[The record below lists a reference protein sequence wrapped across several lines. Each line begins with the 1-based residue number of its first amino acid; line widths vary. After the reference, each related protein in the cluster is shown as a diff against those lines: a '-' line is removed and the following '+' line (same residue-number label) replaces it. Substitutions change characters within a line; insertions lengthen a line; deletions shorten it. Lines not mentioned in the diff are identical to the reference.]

1 MLSHN
6 LIMPR
11 AREVASKALLI
22 APIVFGAR
30 QIYDYFSGSETFDVE
45 EDELLTDNVR
55 RQLGHYSPSTVSDTA
70 VSLLN

>member
-30 QIYDYFSGSETFDVE
+30 QIYEYFSGSETFDV

-55 RQLGHYSPSTVSDTA
+55 RQLGHYSPSTVSDSA